1 MTNKREQLRTQRINK
16 DKLAPL
22 LLALDKLFKQD
33 YYRTLTKLKSYQWN
47 QLRVTSD
54 DYKGGIVLIRA
65 KGFQKVAVYFYKD
78 DCIAIEDKY
87 GTYSAQELREWLMD
101 DYELE
106 EDRVDLDNLKG
117 IPGIIFLA
125 HINED
130 GTVELNEKQLKK
142 FNLISKDK
150 EQTEQNKQEIT
161 DRLTL
166 IHNMKKY
173 VKLC

>member
-1 MTNKREQLRTQRINK
+1 
-16 DKLAPL
+16 
-22 LLALDKLFKQD
+22 
-33 YYRTLTKLKSYQWN
+33 
-47 QLRVTSD
+47 
-54 DYKGGIVLIRA
+54 
-65 KGFQKVAVYFYKD
+65 
-78 DCIAIEDKY
+78 
-87 GTYSAQELREWLMD
+87 MD

-173 VKLC
+173 IK